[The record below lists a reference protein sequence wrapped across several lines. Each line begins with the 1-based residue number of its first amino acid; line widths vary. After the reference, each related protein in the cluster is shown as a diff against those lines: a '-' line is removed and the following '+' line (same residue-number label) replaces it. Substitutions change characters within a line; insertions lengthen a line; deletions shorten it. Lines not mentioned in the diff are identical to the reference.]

1 VGINPCPRIKSG
13 AAMIPDSG
21 TLLLK
26 IKRQLP
32 YLNPALKRI
41 AIYVS
46 ENPAK
51 IKLLKIKELTSKCEV
66 SEATVTRFVRELNIA
81 TFQEFKII
89 LADMVFSDP
98 KTERIEDKV
107 VYDDVAKGDSVE
119 SLIEKIAFRN
129 LETLEETKK
138 IINSVVIEKAVK
150 AIDSS
155 AIITIY
161 CVGTST
167 IAAESARMR
176 FYRIGK
182 ECIVYNDPANQAVS
196 SSLLRKNSVAI
207 GISNSGQ
214 SAPTVNALRMAQKS
228 GAKTICITSS
238 NTSPITRFADIKLYT
253 VARQSSFFQ
262 ESLASRVAQVF
273 IIDILYASYA
283 LKHYNKSIKMV
294 EASAAALVKVLHKNH
309 Y

>member
-1 VGINPCPRIKSG
+1 
-13 AAMIPDSG
+13 MIPDSN
-21 TLLLK
+21 TLLLN
-26 IKRQLP
+26 IQRQQH

-41 AIYVS
+41 AAYIL
-46 ENPAK
+46 EHPEK
-51 IKLLKIKELTSKCEV
+51 IKLLRIKELASECEV

-89 LADMVFSDP
+89 LADVSSSAPNDTN
-98 KTERIEDKV
+98 KGGKYI
-107 VYDDVAKGDSVE
+107 YDDVAKGDSVE

-138 IINSVVIEKAVK
+138 IINSVEIEKAVK
-150 AIDSS
+150 AIDRSD
-155 AIITIY
+155 IITIY

-294 EASAAALVKVLHKNH
+294 EESAAALVKVLHKNH

>member
-1 VGINPCPRIKSG
+1 
-13 AAMIPDSG
+13 MIPDSG

-41 AIYVS
+41 ATYVS

-51 IKLLKIKELTSKCEV
+51 IKLLKIKELASKCEV
-66 SEATVTRFVRELNIA
+66 SEATVTRFVKELNIA

-89 LADMVFSDP
+89 LADNAFSDP
-98 KTERIEDKV
+98 KIERIEDKV

-129 LETLEETKK
+129 IETLEETKK
-138 IINSVVIEKAVK
+138 IINPVEIEKAVN